1 MLQHDISSKG
11 GSMNLASLLSKDRI
25 NLSLKPGKK
34 DKVIEDLV
42 YTMKKGADAE
52 LIVSTLLKREELGST
67 GIGKGIAIPH
77 CRSLA
82 VDKLEI
88 AIGRTI
94 KPINFNAID
103 KKPVSLIFL
112 IIAPPQDPG
121 NQYLITLGKI
131 VQIAKE
137 LTKSK
142 AVNKPKTPDEF
153 IQLIDE
159 IEKDLKKRK

>member
-1 MLQHDISSKG
+1 
-11 GSMNLASLLSKDRI
+11 MNLASLLSKERV

-34 DKVIEDLV
+34 NKVIEDLV
-42 YTMKKGADAE
+42 YAIKKGTDAE
-52 LIVSTLLKREELGST
+52 LIVSTLQKREELGST

-88 AIGRTI
+88 AIGRTT

-137 LTKSK
+137 LTKKNLIQKSQ
-142 AVNKPKTPDEF
+142 TPEEF
-153 IQLIDE
+153 ISLINK
-159 IEKDLKKRK
+159 IEKELRKRK

>member
-1 MLQHDISSKG
+1 
-11 GSMNLASLLSKDRI
+11 MNLASLLLKERI
-25 NLSLKPGKK
+25 NLSLKPDKK
-34 DKVIEDLV
+34 EKVIESLV
-42 YTMKKGADAE
+42 YSIKKAEDAE

-88 AIGRTI
+88 AVGRTT

-137 LTKSK
+137 LTKK
-142 AVNKPKTPDEF
+142 DLLQQPKTPEEF
-153 IQLIDE
+153 IELINQ
-159 IEKDLKKRK
+159 IEKNLRKRK

>member
-1 MLQHDISSKG
+1 
-11 GSMNLASLLSKDRI
+11 MNLASLLSKDRV

-34 DKVIEDLV
+34 DDVIKDLV
-42 YTMKKGADAE
+42 YSIKKGTDAE
-52 LIVSTLLKREELGST
+52 VIVSTLLKREELGST

-77 CRSLA
+77 CRSL
-82 VDKLEI
+82 VVEKLEI
-88 AIGRTI
+88 AVGRTS
-94 KPINFNAID
+94 KPISFNSID

-137 LTKSK
+137 ITKKNLIQQAKTPEEFIALINDIEKGLTK
-142 AVNKPKTPDEF
+142 
-153 IQLIDE
+153 
-159 IEKDLKKRK
+159 RK

>member
-1 MLQHDISSKG
+1 
-11 GSMNLASLLSKDRI
+11 MNLASLLSKDRI
-25 NLSLKPGKK
+25 MLSLKPGKK
-34 DKVIEDLV
+34 NKVIEDLV
-42 YTMKKGADAE
+42 YTIKQGTDAE

-67 GIGKGIAIPH
+67 GIGKAIAIPH

-88 AIGRTI
+88 AVGRTT
-94 KPINFNAID
+94 KPIKFNAID

-137 LTKSK
+137 LIKKKLIGKSQ
-142 AVNKPKTPDEF
+142 TPEEF
-153 IQLIDE
+153 ITLIDQV
-159 IEKDLKKRK
+159 EKGLKKGK

>member
-1 MLQHDISSKG
+1 
-11 GSMNLASLLSKDRI
+11 MNLASLLIKDRI
-25 NLSLKPGKK
+25 NLELKPGNKE
-34 DKVIEDLV
+34 DVIKDLV
-42 YTMKKGADAE
+42 YSIKRGSDAE

-77 CRSLA
+77 CRSLV

-88 AIGRTI
+88 SIGRTT
-94 KPINFNAID
+94 KPINFNSID

-121 NQYLITLGKI
+121 NQYLLTLGKI

-137 LTKSK
+137 ITKSNLVYK
-142 AVNKPKTPDEF
+142 SNTTEEF
-153 IQLIDE
+153 IAMINE
-159 IEKDLKKRK
+159 IEKEISKRR

>member
-1 MLQHDISSKG
+1 
-11 GSMNLASLLSKDRI
+11 MNLASLLSKDRI
-25 NLSLKPGKK
+25 ILSLKPGKK
-34 DKVIEDLV
+34 NKVIEDLV
-42 YTMKKGADAE
+42 YTIKQGADAE
-52 LIVSTLLKREELGST
+52 LIVSTLMKREELGST

-88 AIGRTI
+88 AVGQTT
-94 KPINFNAID
+94 KPIKFNAID

-137 LTKSK
+137 LIKK
-142 AVNKPKTPDEF
+142 KLIGKPQTPEEF
-153 IQLIDE
+153 ITLIDQV
-159 IEKDLKKRK
+159 EKGLKKGK

>member
-1 MLQHDISSKG
+1 
-11 GSMNLASLLSKDRI
+11 MNLASLLSKDRI
-25 NLSLKPGKK
+25 ILSLKPGKK
-34 DKVIEDLV
+34 EKVIEDLV
-42 YTMKKGADAE
+42 YAIKEGTDAE

-88 AIGRTI
+88 AVGRTT
-94 KPINFNAID
+94 KPMKFNAID

-121 NQYLITLGKI
+121 NQYLITLGKN
-131 VQIAKE
+131 VQIAKV
-137 LTKSK
+137 LAKKKLISK
-142 AVNKPKTPDEF
+142 PNTPDEF
-153 IQLIDE
+153 ITLINQV
-159 IEKDLKKRK
+159 EKDLKKRN

>member
-1 MLQHDISSKG
+1 
-11 GSMNLASLLSKDRI
+11 MNLASLLSRDRI
-25 NLSLKPGKK
+25 NLELKSTKK
-34 DKVIEDLV
+34 EEVLKDLV
-42 YTMKKGADAE
+42 YMIKSKTDAE
-52 LIVSTLLKREELGST
+52 LIYSTLLKREELGST

-82 VDKLEI
+82 VTKLEI

-103 KKPVSLIFL
+103 KKPVSLFFL

-131 VQIAKE
+131 VQISRE
-137 LTKSK
+137 LTK
-142 AVNKPKTPDEF
+142 NNLITKPQTPDEF
-153 IQLIDE
+153 ISLINE
-159 IEKDLKKRK
+159 IEKKFVKKR

>member
-1 MLQHDISSKG
+1 
-11 GSMNLASLLSKDRI
+11 MNLASLLLKERI
-25 NLSLKPGKK
+25 NLSIKPGKK
-34 DKVIEDLV
+34 NKVIEDLV
-42 YTMKKGADAE
+42 YSIKKGEDAE

-67 GIGKGIAIPH
+67 GIGRGIAIPH

-88 AIGRTI
+88 AVGRTA

-131 VQIAKE
+131 VQIAKQ
-137 LTKSK
+137 LTKK
-142 AVNKPKTPDEF
+142 NLIQKPQTPEEF
-153 IQLIDE
+153 IELINQT
-159 IEKDLKKRK
+159 EKDLRKRK

>member
-1 MLQHDISSKG
+1 
-11 GSMNLASLLSKDRI
+11 MNLASLLSKERI

-34 DKVIEDLV
+34 NKVIEDLV
-42 YTMKKGADAE
+42 YSIKKGSDAE

-88 AIGRTI
+88 AIGRTT

-121 NQYLITLGKI
+121 NQYLITLGKV
-131 VQIAKE
+131 VQVAKILTKKKLIDKPQTPEEFIALINQVEKE
-137 LTKSK
+137 LR
-142 AVNKPKTPDEF
+142 
-153 IQLIDE
+153 
-159 IEKDLKKRK
+159 KKG

>member
-1 MLQHDISSKG
+1 
-11 GSMNLASLLSKDRI
+11 MNLASLLSKDRI

-42 YTMKKGADAE
+42 YTMKKGTDAE

-137 LTKSK
+137 MTKLK
-142 AVNKPKTPDEF
+142 TVNKSKTPDEF

>member
-1 MLQHDISSKG
+1 
-11 GSMNLASLLSKDRI
+11 MNLASLLLKERI
-25 NLSLKPGKK
+25 NLSIKPGKK
-34 DKVIEDLV
+34 QKVIEDLV
-42 YTMKKGADAE
+42 FSIKKGEDAE

-67 GIGKGIAIPH
+67 GIGRGIAIPH

-88 AIGRTI
+88 AVGRTT

-131 VQIAKE
+131 VQIAKQ
-137 LTKSK
+137 LTKK
-142 AVNKPKTPDEF
+142 NLIQKPQTQEEF
-153 IQLIDE
+153 IELINQT
-159 IEKDLKKRK
+159 EKDLRKRK

>member
-1 MLQHDISSKG
+1 
-11 GSMNLASLLSKDRI
+11 MNLASLLSKERI
-25 NLSLKPGKK
+25 NLTLKPGKK
-34 DKVIEDLV
+34 EHVIKDLV
-42 YTMKKGADAE
+42 FSIKKGSDAE

-88 AIGRTI
+88 SVGRTT

-137 LTKSK
+137 MTKK
-142 AVNKPKTPDEF
+142 NLIQKPQTPEEF
-153 IQLIDE
+153 ISLINK
-159 IEKDLKKRK
+159 IEKEIGKRR

>member
-1 MLQHDISSKG
+1 
-11 GSMNLASLLSKDRI
+11 MNLASLLSKDRV

-34 DKVIEDLV
+34 DAVITDLV
-42 YTMKKGADAE
+42 YTIKKGNDAA

-82 VDKLEI
+82 VEKLEI
-88 AIGRTI
+88 AIGRTS
-94 KPINFNAID
+94 KPINFNSID
-103 KKPVSLIFL
+103 KKPVSLVFL

-137 LTKSK
+137 ITKKNLIQK
-142 AVNKPKTPDEF
+142 AKTPEEF
-153 IQLIDE
+153 ISMINE
-159 IEKDLKKRK
+159 IEKGLTKRK

>member
-1 MLQHDISSKG
+1 
-11 GSMNLASLLSKDRI
+11 MNLASLLSKERV
-25 NLSLKPGKK
+25 NLSLKSGKK
-34 DKVIEDLV
+34 EEVITELV
-42 YTMKKGADAE
+42 QTIKKGADAD

-82 VDKLEI
+82 VEKLEI
-88 AIGRTI
+88 AIGRTA
-94 KPINFNAID
+94 KPVNFNSID

-137 LTKSK
+137 MTKKNIIQK
-142 AVNKPKTPDEF
+142 AKTAEEF
-153 IQLIDE
+153 ITTIND
-159 IEKDLKKRK
+159 IEKGLAKRK

>member
-1 MLQHDISSKG
+1 
-11 GSMNLASLLSKDRI
+11 MNLASLLSKDRV

-34 DKVIEDLV
+34 EDVIKDLV
-42 YTMKKGADAE
+42 YTIKKGADAE

-82 VDKLEI
+82 VEKLEI
-88 AIGRTI
+88 AIGRTG
-94 KPINFNAID
+94 KPVNFNSID

-137 LTKSK
+137 ITKKNLIQK
-142 AVNKPKTPDEF
+142 AKTPEDF
-153 IQLIDE
+153 VNIIND
-159 IEKDLKKRK
+159 IEKGLVKRK

>member
-1 MLQHDISSKG
+1 
-11 GSMNLASLLSKDRI
+11 MNLASLLSKERI
-25 NLSLKPGKK
+25 NLALKPNKK
-34 DKVIEDLV
+34 NKVIEDLV
-42 YTMKKGADAE
+42 YSVKKGSDAE

-82 VDKLEI
+82 VSKLEI
-88 AIGRTI
+88 AVGRTT

-137 LTKSK
+137 LTKK
-142 AVNKPKTPDEF
+142 DLLHKPETPDEF
-153 IQLIDE
+153 VSLINE

>member
-1 MLQHDISSKG
+1 
-11 GSMNLASLLSKDRI
+11 MNLASLLSKERI
-25 NLSLKPGKK
+25 NLSLKTGQKN
-34 DKVIEDLV
+34 KVIEELV
-42 YTMKKGADAE
+42 YMIKKGTDAE

-88 AIGRTI
+88 AVGKTQ

-103 KKPVSLIFL
+103 KKPVSLVFL

-137 LTKSK
+137 LTKKKLIQKLKS
-142 AVNKPKTPDEF
+142 PDEF
-153 IQLIDE
+153 ISLINE
-159 IEKDLKKRK
+159 IEKGLKKRK

>member
-1 MLQHDISSKG
+1 
-11 GSMNLASLLSKDRI
+11 MNLASLLSKERI
-25 NLSLKPGKK
+25 NLALKPNKK
-34 DKVIEDLV
+34 NKVIEDLV
-42 YTMKKGADAE
+42 YSVKKGSDAE

-82 VDKLEI
+82 VNKLEI
-88 AIGRTI
+88 AIGRTT
-94 KPINFNAID
+94 KPIKFNAID

-137 LTKSK
+137 LTKK
-142 AVNKPKTPDEF
+142 DLLQTPETPDEF
-153 IQLIDE
+153 ISLINQ

>member
-1 MLQHDISSKG
+1 M
-11 GSMNLASLLSKDRI
+11 
-25 NLSLKPGKK
+25 LSLKPGKK
-34 DKVIEDLV
+34 NKVIEDLV
-42 YTMKKGADAE
+42 YTIKQGVDAE

-67 GIGKGIAIPH
+67 GIGKAIAIPH

-88 AIGRTI
+88 AVGRTT
-94 KPINFNAID
+94 KPIKFNAID

-137 LTKSK
+137 LIKKKLIGKSQ
-142 AVNKPKTPDEF
+142 TPEEF
-153 IQLIDE
+153 ITLIDQV
-159 IEKDLKKRK
+159 EKGLKKGK

>member
-1 MLQHDISSKG
+1 
-11 GSMNLASLLSKDRI
+11 MNLASLLSKDRI

-88 AIGRTI
+88 AVGRTI

-137 LTKSK
+137 LTRSK

>member
-1 MLQHDISSKG
+1 
-11 GSMNLASLLSKDRI
+11 MNLASLLLKDRV

-34 DKVIEDLV
+34 DDVIKDLV
-42 YTMKKGADAE
+42 YTIKKGNDAE
-52 LIVSTLLKREELGST
+52 LIISTLLKREELGST

-82 VDKLEI
+82 VERLEI
-88 AIGRTI
+88 AVGRTI
-94 KPINFNAID
+94 RPINFNSID
-103 KKPVSLIFL
+103 KTPVSLIFL

-137 LTKSK
+137 ITKKNLIQKAKTAEEFITQINDIEKGLTK
-142 AVNKPKTPDEF
+142 
-153 IQLIDE
+153 
-159 IEKDLKKRK
+159 RK

>member
-1 MLQHDISSKG
+1 
-11 GSMNLASLLSKDRI
+11 MNLASLLLKDRI
-25 NLSLKPGKK
+25 TLSLKPGKK
-34 DKVIEDLV
+34 NKVIEDLV
-42 YTMKKGADAE
+42 YAIKQGTDAE
-52 LIVSTLLKREELGST
+52 LILSTLLKREELGST
-67 GIGKGIAIPH
+67 GIGKAIAIPH

-88 AIGRTI
+88 AVGRTT
-94 KPINFNAID
+94 KPIKFNAID

-137 LTKSK
+137 LIKK
-142 AVNKPKTPDEF
+142 KLIGKPQTPEEF
-153 IQLIDE
+153 ITLIDQV
-159 IEKDLKKRK
+159 EKGLKKGK